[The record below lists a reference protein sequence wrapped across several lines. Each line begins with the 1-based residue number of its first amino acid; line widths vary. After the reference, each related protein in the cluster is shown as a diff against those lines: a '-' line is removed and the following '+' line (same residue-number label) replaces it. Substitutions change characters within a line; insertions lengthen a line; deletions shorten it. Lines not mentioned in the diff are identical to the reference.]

1 MVPGVTQADGTVA
14 RYSSAGAESTVM
26 FESTPER
33 EAKAWEFIKWWSSAD
48 VQEKYGETLQI
59 SYGSEYLWNT
69 ANREAFANLPWRSQD
84 KAVILAQNEWIQE
97 APRIPGTY
105 MLERE
110 LSNAF
115 VAAAIDGEEIR
126 STLDNA
132 VKRIN
137 RETERKLEE
146 FGYIDNGK
154 TVKEYIVPTIERVRE
169 IIGIQK

>member
-1 MVPGVTQADGTVA
+1 M
-14 RYSSAGAESTVM
+14 
-26 FESTPER
+26 
-33 EAKAWEFIKWWSSAD
+33 
-48 VQEKYGETLQI
+48 
-59 SYGSEYLWNT
+59 
-69 ANREAFANLPWRSQD
+69 
-84 KAVILAQNEWIQE
+84 ILAQNEWIQE